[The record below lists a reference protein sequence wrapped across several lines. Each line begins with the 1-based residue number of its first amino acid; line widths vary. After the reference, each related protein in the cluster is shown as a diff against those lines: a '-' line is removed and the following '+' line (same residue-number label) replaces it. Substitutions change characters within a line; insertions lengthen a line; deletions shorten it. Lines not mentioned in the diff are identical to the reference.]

1 MDGHCYLTQMLQLP
15 QSPSYSLRPYWSEVL
30 SLWVSKVVGQW
41 EGHEMPS
48 VVDTDARSRPWHL
61 YNTYLLAWHLCLRAL
76 SLHFLLWKVQ
86 FFTARATHRTLSSHV
101 GVKPRPQTSASHV
114 NAVQQEEEIPL
125 SRQAHRSAT
134 IPTKND
140 SLTID
145 TWHNSPSNDSLTLD
159 TIIPT
164 KNYSLTPQ
172 WSADL
177 VTFMTRQGHLTQLYS
192 TINDSP

>member
-1 MDGHCYLTQMLQLP
+1 MTLHLHGWSLLSHRNASVSTSTIILTQAILIRGTE
-15 QSPSYSLRPYWSEVL
+15 SG
-30 SLWVSKVVGQW
+30 VSKVVGQW
-41 EGHEMPS
+41 EGHEMRS

-76 SLHFLLWKVQ
+76 SLHFLLWKVL

-134 IPTKND
+134 IPTKD
-140 SLTID
+140 
-145 TWHNSPSNDSLTLD
+145 DSLTLD
-159 TIIPT
+159 TRY
-164 KNYSLTPQ
+164 N
-172 WSADL
+172 
-177 VTFMTRQGHLTQLYS
+177 
-192 TINDSP
+192 SP